1 MRKPMALCRH
11 GNSFHVTI
19 PPPIREY
26 MGWNAGEEL
35 MGFILEDKS
44 LRIIT
49 LEQFVKE
56 EHLRR
61 RREELMNEKRVPA

>member
-1 MRKPMALCRH
+1 MQLCRH

-19 PPPIREY
+19 PPPMMKY

-35 MGFILEDKS
+35 MAFIQEDKS

-49 LEQFVKE
+49 LDQYTNE
-56 EHLRR
+56 EYIRR
-61 RREELMNEKRVPA
+61 RREELQREQRAQA

>member
-1 MRKPMALCRH
+1 MRKPMVLCRH

-19 PPPIREY
+19 PPPMREY

-35 MGFILEDKS
+35 MATIEADKS

-49 LEQFVKE
+49 LDQYTNEVY
-56 EHLRR
+56 LRR
-61 RREELMNEKRVPA
+61 RAEELRDAKQVPA

>member
-1 MRKPMALCRH
+1 MRKPMVLCRH

-19 PPPIREY
+19 PPPMREY

-35 MGFILEDKS
+35 MATIQDDKS

-49 LEQFVKE
+49 LDQYTNEVY
-56 EHLRR
+56 LRR
-61 RREELMNEKRVPA
+61 RAEELQHEKRASA